1 MNRILLCL
9 ALLVF
14 FAPDSDAKKI
24 DLECDALDYR
34 VESQLNLP
42 LQEGSVRSATY
53 SIAGFLNADSYALK
67 VTIQCEG
74 KAEEKVCIA
83 ISDSNYC
90 PNPQASFRI
99 RSVGGSDQNL
109 MVKNRCTG
117 EWAKYSKISSIGTT
131 QNYLHDE
138 VAFQLKNQIY
148 SGINIADKPILSLH
162 ERSEDGVVAI
172 KVASFTRDLWRVNE
186 FDPLVGILKVNPEN
200 YEKDEHR
207 RVTLNG
213 KSAQRNK

>member
-67 VTIQCEG
+67 VTIQ
-74 KAEEKVCIA
+74 
-83 ISDSNYC
+83 
-90 PNPQASFRI
+90 
-99 RSVGGSDQNL
+99 
-109 MVKNRCTG
+109 
-117 EWAKYSKISSIGTT
+117 
-131 QNYLHDE
+131 
-138 VAFQLKNQIY
+138 
-148 SGINIADKPILSLH
+148 
-162 ERSEDGVVAI
+162 
-172 KVASFTRDLWRVNE
+172 
-186 FDPLVGILKVNPEN
+186 
-200 YEKDEHR
+200 
-207 RVTLNG
+207 
-213 KSAQRNK
+213 